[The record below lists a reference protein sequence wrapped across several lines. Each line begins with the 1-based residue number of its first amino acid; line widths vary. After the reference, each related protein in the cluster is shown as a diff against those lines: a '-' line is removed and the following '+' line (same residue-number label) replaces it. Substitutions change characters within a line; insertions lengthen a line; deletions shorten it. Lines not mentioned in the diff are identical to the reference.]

1 MHTLVAP
8 TLDPSIT
15 KRHHLFTTLVGVVAD
30 RHKAYLKEHA
40 LPIEFCYTLE
50 LNEGKAQLK
59 IERWVPLNLSSELY
73 QCFAKSF
80 K

>member
-1 MHTLVAP
+1 MLASP
-8 TLDPSIT
+8 TLDAAIT
-15 KRHHLFTTLVGVVAD
+15 NRYHLFTTLVGVVAN
-30 RHKAYLKEHA
+30 RHQAYLNEHA
-40 LPIEFCYTLE
+40 LPIDFCYTLE
-50 LNEGKAQLK
+50 LNEGKARIE